1 MTFFEV
7 LKNEKNGRRRQPWFV
22 SPMKTFHL
30 LSKVVITEKELR
42 EFADS
47 RTINSKGNSSQSL
60 VLTLNENL
68 NLEEK
73 CKVPKVVNMTISIK
87 DYIFFF

>member
-22 SPMKTFHL
+22 NPMKTFHL
-30 LSKVVITEKELR
+30 LNKVVITEKELR
-42 EFADS
+42 EYADS

-73 CKVPKVVNMTISIK
+73 GKVPKVVNISIK